1 MDRVAYTPTFAPD
14 GRLVA
19 PPEVTIF
26 ELYAK
31 ISGGS
36 HLRLEAT
43 SWAELW
49 ANYYDGQR
57 RGLYIGVIGTSER
70 KGQDPKDVS
79 LYRKELA
86 RIEVRSCVLLEDYL
100 KMRVYVRRLPAERV
114 EEIDPTWY
122 KGHPGATEFLRRQIA
137 DKRAECARRGITPNP
152 DPRPWWEKGEP
163 WNISTP

>member
-1 MDRVAYTPTFAPD
+1 MDRVAYTPTFAQD

-49 ANYYDGQR
+49 ANYYDGRR
-57 RGLYIGVIGTSER
+57 RGLYVGVIGTSER

-86 RIEVRSCVLLEDYL
+86 RIEARSCVLLEDYL
-100 KMRVYVRRLPAERV
+100 KMRVYVRNLPAERV
-114 EEIDPTWY
+114 NEISESWY
-122 KGHPGATEFLRRQIA
+122 KGQAGATAFLLQQIA
-137 DKRAECARRGITPNP
+137 LKRAECARRGIFPEP
-152 DPRPWWEKGEP
+152 DPRFWWEKGEP
-163 WNISTP
+163 WKISTP